1 MPVFRTNQSFENDF
15 SDEEENLGNALDAKM
30 QGVIGLGS
38 TVNEGGAFMIKDYAQ
53 KLRRSN

>member
-1 MPVFRTNQSFENDF
+1 MFRTNQSFENDF